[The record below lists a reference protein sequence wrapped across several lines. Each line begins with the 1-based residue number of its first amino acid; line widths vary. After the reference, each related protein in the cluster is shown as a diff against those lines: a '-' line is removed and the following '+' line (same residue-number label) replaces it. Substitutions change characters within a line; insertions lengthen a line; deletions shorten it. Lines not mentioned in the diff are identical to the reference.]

1 MREDRS
7 SVNRRQFLTASTA
20 GATALLAGCN
30 TSSGTNKTNNSTE
43 STPAVTTM
51 NGPAQFARISLAG
64 PSKVTVG
71 ESFRLTLTATNV
83 GGRTGTFKAQLRIA
97 EGAST
102 LSRTVS
108 RKSVA
113 PKESISVTTDSIRF
127 TRADTYV
134 FALGASDVTHS
145 VTVQSKTQSVGTA
158 LKLSDSLRATV
169 TDVAFRPSLFYTGD
183 AKGDTRLLSA
193 SSGKV
198 LALIRLTLENIGTKT
213 TSVTADPFQVPS
225 GQMVSAL
232 GNGTPL
238 TAAQITGK
246 PLTTLQLAPAEQRER
261 WLLAQVPRSE
271 ARKKFTLA
279 YQRDAAGTPP
289 EFQWIA
295 APDDGKRT
303 LPQFSVKQFQLPK
316 SVEAG
321 TDTTATVAV
330 SNTGKET
337 RTFRGMV
344 ESRSSDNGDW
354 QPIQPIQARIRP
366 GKTARKQFTINS
378 SSTGS
383 VTYRIAPLGAT
394 KTVEFTAPTL
404 PFGGTYTTTENVAV
418 TARNLQSASVVRS
431 HPLAMDPVTRTKPL
445 PGDRLV
451 LVHIRSVTVGPS
463 QGTPFGTE
471 FTLRAGSRTFEKLTN
486 MSEEL
491 FFPVDGR
498 VYDGVYDPAE
508 GETFKGYLVWS
519 VPKQVPLTDLTVQ
532 WTSQEPSTGS
542 EGETVRWTK
551 GGKNR
556 SS

>member
-1 MREDRS
+1 
-7 SVNRRQFLTASTA
+7 
-20 GATALLAGCN
+20 
-30 TSSGTNKTNNSTE
+30 
-43 STPAVTTM
+43 VT
-51 NGPAQFARISLAG
+51 I
-64 PSKVTVG
+64 G

-83 GGRTGTFKAQLRIA
+83 GGRTGTFKTQLRIA

-102 LSRTVS
+102 LHRTVS

-113 PKESISVTTDSIRF
+113 PKESISVTTDPIRF

-134 FALGASDVTHS
+134 FALGASGVTHS
-145 VTVQSKTQSVGTA
+145 VTVQPKTRSVGTA

-169 TDVAFRPSLFYTGD
+169 TDVAFRPSVFYTGNM
-183 AKGDTRLLSA
+183 GDTRLLSA
-193 SSGKV
+193 PAGQV
-198 LALIRLTLENIGTKT
+198 LALIRVTLENIGTEP
-213 TSVTADPFQVPS
+213 TSVAADPFQVPS
-225 GQMVSAL
+225 GQMVSTL

-246 PLTTLQLAPAEQRER
+246 PLTTLQLTPAEQRER

-271 ARKKFTLA
+271 ARKKLTIA
-279 YQRDAAGTPP
+279 YQRDATGTPP

-295 APDDGKRT
+295 PPRKGKRT
-303 LPQFSVKQFQLPK
+303 FSQFSLKRFRLPK

-321 TDTTATVAV
+321 TDTTATVVV
-330 SNTGKET
+330 SNTGNET

-344 ESRSSDNGDW
+344 EYRSGDTGDW
-354 QPIQPIQARIRP
+354 QSLQPIKARIRP
-366 GKTARKQFTINS
+366 SKTARKQFTINS

-394 KTVEFTAPTL
+394 KTVTFTPPTL

-418 TARNLQSASVVRS
+418 TASDLQSASVVRS
-431 HPLAMDPVTRTKPL
+431 HPLAMDPVTRTTPL

-491 FFPVDGR
+491 VFPVDGR
-498 VYDGVYDPAE
+498 VYQGVYDPAE
-508 GETFKGYLVWS
+508 GETFEGYLVWS
-519 VPKQVPLTDLTVQ
+519 VPKQVPLTDLTVW
-532 WTSQEPSTGS
+532 WTSREPSTGAD
-542 EGETVRWTK
+542 GETVRWTK
-551 GGKNR
+551 GGTVR
-556 SS
+556 SG